1 MRLYTAALLCCYTQ
15 AGTLVDDPIG
25 ADAVKYLDA
34 EPWSWVRGDDG
45 FAIPASVPGDVVT
58 DLEKAGAIGNPL
70 LDDNFIR
77 DAPAWNR
84 TWTLRTSFSVDSD
97 AARIAL
103 VFDGVKMGATVKL
116 NHVILGVARDQFLR
130 YAFDLRNIS
139 TDLLRGTN
147 KLELVFDP
155 ALDVRG
161 RFAAC
166 SGGWDWAP
174 YVASVQGGAFTRGA
188 WKSIYV
194 AETSAVFV
202 THVVPQITY
211 AGAYPTEPLTDGVA
225 DFDVA
230 VRLHLV
236 SDRPAETFITVTDNW
251 SADVRTATVAI
262 APGATAIVLRLPR
275 ARAVALWRP
284 NGLGPRAFYE
294 VAVEVNGMIT
304 KRRVAFR
311 TVAVVTGDDTDPA
324 YVARSINTTGTASHG
339 LYLRV
344 NGAAL
349 WARGANV
356 VPTDVL
362 EGRYAAR
369 THEIL
374 VESAAVAGANMLRA
388 WGGGVF
394 LPDAFYDACDERG
407 ILVYH
412 DLMFA
417 QSGHGPRGTHTEE
430 SELRHQVR
438 RLSHHPSLFMWSGCN
453 ECVVDMNA
461 STKVYVDLLG
471 VVAAEDASKAVWPA
485 SPSVG
490 WASGVAR
497 LWSTPDG
504 RKLEARD
511 PAAPTIE
518 AHGPYIR
525 GGGLPA
531 VNGVASYE
539 PVETAVVFDEAPVG
553 LGHAS
558 TFVSEFGVVAWP
570 SLESLA
576 ATLSPPYRSLV
587 GGAPL
592 DTCVGDGFPNT
603 CAGGNVLARRNYPCA
618 NFIGSYFGAS
628 SDYLRS
634 AGATPPPLVTYLNA
648 SRHFAASL
656 YQCGL
661 ATALLIKNLVE
672 GHRSR
677 AVSLDNSHRWHPG
690 RALTA

>member
-15 AGTLVDDPIG
+15 AGTLVDDPLG

-84 TWTLRTSFSVDSD
+84 TWTLRTSFSMDSD

-147 KLELVFDP
+147 KLELAFDP

-369 THEIL
+369 THEML

-471 VVAAEDASKAVWPA
+471 VVAAEDAS
-485 SPSVG
+485 
-490 WASGVAR
+490 
-497 LWSTPDG
+497 
-504 RKLEARD
+504 
-511 PAAPTIE
+511 
-518 AHGPYIR
+518 
-525 GGGLPA
+525 
-531 VNGVASYE
+531 
-539 PVETAVVFDEAPVG
+539 
-553 LGHAS
+553 
-558 TFVSEFGVVAWP
+558 
-570 SLESLA
+570 
-576 ATLSPPYRSLV
+576 
-587 GGAPL
+587 
-592 DTCVGDGFPNT
+592 
-603 CAGGNVLARRNYPCA
+603 
-618 NFIGSYFGAS
+618 
-628 SDYLRS
+628 
-634 AGATPPPLVTYLNA
+634 
-648 SRHFAASL
+648 
-656 YQCGL
+656 
-661 ATALLIKNLVE
+661 
-672 GHRSR
+672 
-677 AVSLDNSHRWHPG
+677 
-690 RALTA
+690 